1 MLVKFTITANSLY
14 PQNTHVGVE
23 WKNIFL
29 PSVGDLISIKD
40 YMSEVKINDYF
51 KQSIFVVESRIFRKV
66 FDDELIEI
74 KLNYAQVD

>member
-1 MLVKFTITANSLY
+1 MLVKFTVIANSLY

-29 PSVGDLISIKD
+29 PSVGDLISIND

-51 KQSIFVVESRIFRKV
+51 KQSIFVVESRTFRRV
-66 FDDELIEI
+66 FDDEFIEI
-74 KLNYAQVD
+74 KLDYVQID